1 MEGTGLGLSIAQ
13 SVVSLMGGTIDV
25 ESEPGRGTVFTVRV
39 SMRYVERDAKG
50 VLGESDDADD
60 ARDASQGD
68 APAPRGADL
77 SGVRVLDNELNSE
90 IAVALL
96 ESLGAAAETAAN
108 GQEALDALDASEPG
122 HFDVVLMDIQMPV
135 MNGLEATHRIRES
148 ARDDL
153 RALPIVV
160 LSANAFT
167 EDVQESKRA
176 GADDH
181 LSKPISIK
189 DLAATLGGILGRA

>member
-1 MEGTGLGLSIAQ
+1 M
-13 SVVSLMGGTIDV
+13 
-25 ESEPGRGTVFTVRV
+25 
-39 SMRYVERDAKG
+39 
-50 VLGESDDADD
+50 
-60 ARDASQGD
+60 
-68 APAPRGADL
+68 
-77 SGVRVLDNELNSE
+77 
-90 IAVALL
+90 
-96 ESLGAAAETAAN
+96 
-108 GQEALDALDASEPG
+108 
-122 HFDVVLMDIQMPV
+122 VLMDIQMPV
-135 MNGLEATHRIRES
+135 MNGLEATRRIRES

-189 DLAATLGGILGRA
+189 DLAATLGGILGRS

>member
-1 MEGTGLGLSIAQ
+1 MIRIAVVEDEEYYVNQLTGYLNEYQKTEKEELDI
-13 SVVSLMGGTIDV
+13 
-25 ESEPGRGTVFTVRV
+25 TV
-39 SMRYVERDAKG
+39 YRD
-50 VLGESDDADD
+50 
-60 ARDASQGD
+60 GD
-68 APAPRGADL
+68 A
-77 SGVRVLDNELNSE
+77 VT
-90 IAVALL
+90 
-96 ESLGAAAETAAN
+96 AEYKS
-108 GQEALDALDASEPG
+108 Q
-122 HFDVVLMDIQMPV
+122 FDIILMDIQMPV
-135 MNGLEATHRIRES
+135 MNVLEATHRIRES

>member
-1 MEGTGLGLSIAQ
+1 MYQVIIVDDEPRILEGIIHLFPWNNFGFE
-13 SVVSLMGGTIDV
+13 VVAS
-25 ESEPGRGTVFTVRV
+25 FT
-39 SMRYVERDAKG
+39 
-50 VLGESDDADD
+50 
-60 ARDASQGD
+60 
-68 APAPRGADL
+68 
-77 SGVRVLDNELNSE
+77 
-90 IAVALL
+90 
-96 ESLGAAAETAAN
+96 N
-108 GQEALDALDASEPG
+108 GKEALEYINAHPQVDI
-122 HFDVVLMDIQMPV
+122 VMTDIQMPV

>member
-1 MEGTGLGLSIAQ
+1 M
-13 SVVSLMGGTIDV
+13 
-25 ESEPGRGTVFTVRV
+25 
-39 SMRYVERDAKG
+39 
-50 VLGESDDADD
+50 
-60 ARDASQGD
+60 
-68 APAPRGADL
+68 
-77 SGVRVLDNELNSE
+77 RVLLVEDNELNSE

-189 DLAATLGGILGRA
+189 NGGHAGRNPRTRLILAALASPPPLLPWRSLRPRVITRLRRSAESKDRAALPCVKIACTQQP